1 MKVLVIDDDVNLG
14 KVISFQLSQSG
25 YEVDTAT
32 SGEQGLQLFRAHD
45 YDIVI
50 SDIQMPDLS
59 GIDLLKKIRRENEQ
73 VIVIM
78 ITAYGSVDNAVEACN
93 LGADDYLTKPFG
105 KEQLLFTIEKAVRF
119 RQLQTEN
126 QRLKND
132 LSDKFSIDNMVA
144 KSGVMQEVLRT
155 THKLAQSE
163 ANVLI
168 MGESGTGKEII
179 ARAIHYNSRRKDKPL
194 VTVNCPSVPGNLL
207 ESELFGHVRGA
218 FTGAIKDRKGK
229 FEEADGGTIFLDEI
243 GDLQLDLQAKL
254 LRVLQEQEFSRLG
267 ESKVIKVDVRVIA
280 ATNRDLFQLV
290 QEGKFREDL
299 YYRLSVVPIVLPP
312 LRKRVEDIPYL
323 VDFFLQRYA
332 PDKKIRLS
340 DDVYPALMSY
350 HWPGN
355 IRELE
360 NLTERLLAL
369 ASGDIIT
376 LDDLPGYIVKPI
388 ENTMPAAEKTSGES
402 YSLEEIEKNAIIQAL
417 EKANGN
423 QTQAA
428 RLLQIPRH
436 VLLHRMKKFGLV

>member
-32 SGEQGLQLFRAHD
+32 SGGQGLQLFRAHD

-132 LSDKFSIDNMVA
+132 LSEKFNVDNMVA
-144 KSGVMQEVLRT
+144 KSGAMQEVLRT

-369 ASGDIIT
+369 ASGDVIT

-436 VLLHRMKKFGLV
+436 VLLYRMKKFGLV

>member
-155 THKLAQSE
+155 THKLAQSD

-267 ESKVIKVDVRVIA
+267 ESRVIKVDVRVIA

-369 ASGDIIT
+369 ASGDVIT

-436 VLLHRMKKFGLV
+436 VLLYRMKKFGLV

>member
-132 LSDKFSIDNMVA
+132 LSDKFSVDNMVA

-155 THKLAQSE
+155 THKLAQSD

-267 ESKVIKVDVRVIA
+267 ESRVIKVDVRVIA

-369 ASGDIIT
+369 ASGDVIT

-388 ENTMPAAEKTSGES
+388 ENTMPAAQKTSGES

-436 VLLHRMKKFGLV
+436 VLLYRMKKFGLV